1 MDPLPPTSWPCQFD
15 CLACGACCLH
25 AGGVLLLDDDVARL
39 AAHFGLTGDEV
50 RLRYTSDGEHLRT
63 KGRQQAGS
71 AGDDP
76 ACVFL
81 DGKRCTVYEARPQV
95 CRDYPVGGAAC
106 LRERGRIGLPTAP
119 DAPSS
124 DHRREGASD

>member
-1 MDPLPPTSWPCQFD
+1 MDPIPFD

-39 AAHFGLTGDEV
+39 AAHFELSGDDV
-50 RLRYTSDGEHLRT
+50 RMRYTSDGEHLRT
-63 KGRQQAGS
+63 KGR
-71 AGDDP
+71 DDP

-124 DHRREGASD
+124 DHRREGGAD